1 MTRVRG
7 INVYSTAV
15 MMFGVYTLLGSGS
28 YGNFSSMFK
37 GINGAVVLMIYSF
50 TVFYGI
56 CGIYCGSKML
66 KLEDWARKM
75 VIAVTSVSVLMSFAL
90 NRTVFENF
98 KSFLASGK
106 AGIAAEQAVPVY
118 RYAVILA
125 ALVTLF
131 EISVVFYLTRPSVRK
146 NFR

>member
-37 GINGAVVLMIYSF
+37 GLNGAVVMVIYSF

-75 VIAVTSVSVLMSFAL
+75 VIAVTSTSVLMSFAI

-98 KSFLASGK
+98 KVFLASGK
-106 AGIAAEQAVPVY
+106 AGVAAEQAVPVY